1 MSAGNRGQLADFLR
15 SRRARLTP
23 ADVGL
28 PGDSEPGRRRTP
40 GLRRE
45 EVAELS
51 GVGVTWYTW
60 LEQGRKIT
68 ASPQVVD
75 ALARALR
82 LSADEHRHLR
92 ELAGLAAAPPASGDD
107 PQARL
112 QRLVDAAAPNAASVY
127 DVHFDYLVWNEP
139 YRRIR
144 HDPAGLPAGR
154 RNLLWMMF
162 TEAENRARMTTW
174 DRAARALL
182 SQFRAA
188 AGRHPDDPRFAEL
201 TTALTEASPQFRDWW
216 AQYPVRYFRPARIRG
231 RHPQAGRIT
240 LELFQL
246 RLEDD
251 PDQLM
256 VMQVPADPASRDR
269 VAALARP
276 PALPGQHAAV
286 AGAPVLVVVGG
297 LPATGKSTVASA
309 LARQAGFAF
318 VRVDRIEQAIIDTA
332 GLRQPLGPVGYTV
345 AYGVA
350 AEQLRHGVSVVAEC
364 VNPLGVTRD
373 AWRDVAAGHGARLV
387 EVELVCTD
395 QAAHREQ
402 AQTREVDI
410 PGLRLPDWEQ
420 ITSREYEPWDR
431 GHLVIDTAT
440 RTPAEAVA
448 AILAAIPERAGH
460 VSADP
465 R

>member
-1 MSAGNRGQLADFLR
+1 MSAGSRGQLADFLR

-28 PGDSEPGRRRTP
+28 PADSEPGRRRTP

-60 LEQGRKIT
+60 LEQGRKIP

-92 ELAGLAAAPPASGDD
+92 ELAGLTAAAEASGDD
-107 PQARL
+107 LQPRL
-112 QRLVDAAAPNAASVY
+112 KRLVDAAAPNAACVY
-127 DVHFDYLVWNEP
+127 DIHFDYLAWNEP

-162 TEAENRARMTTW
+162 TDAENRARMTTW

-182 SQFRAA
+182 SQFRAS
-188 AGRHPDDPRFAEL
+188 AGRHPGDPRFAEL
-201 TTALTEASPQFRDWW
+201 VAALTEASPWFRDWW
-216 AQYPVRYFRPARIRG
+216 AEYPVRYFRPARIRL

-251 PDQLM
+251 PGLLM
-256 VMQVPADPASRDR
+256 VMQVPADPTSRDR
-269 VAALARP
+269 VAALLAGP
-276 PALPGQHAAV
+276 PSP
-286 AGAPVLVVVGG
+286 
-297 LPATGKSTVASA
+297 SS
-309 LARQAGFAF
+309 
-318 VRVDRIEQAIIDTA
+318 
-332 GLRQPLGPVGYTV
+332 
-345 AYGVA
+345 
-350 AEQLRHGVSVVAEC
+350 
-364 VNPLGVTRD
+364 
-373 AWRDVAAGHGARLV
+373 
-387 EVELVCTD
+387 
-395 QAAHREQ
+395 
-402 AQTREVDI
+402 
-410 PGLRLPDWEQ
+410 
-420 ITSREYEPWDR
+420 
-431 GHLVIDTAT
+431 
-440 RTPAEAVA
+440 
-448 AILAAIPERAGH
+448 
-460 VSADP
+460 
-465 R
+465 